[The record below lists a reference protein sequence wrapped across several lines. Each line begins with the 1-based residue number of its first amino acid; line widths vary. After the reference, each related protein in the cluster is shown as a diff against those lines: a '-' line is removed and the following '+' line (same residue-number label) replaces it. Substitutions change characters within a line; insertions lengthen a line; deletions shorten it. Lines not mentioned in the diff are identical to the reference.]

1 MSQPLAEL
9 INLIFSTGTF
19 PDACKIAK
27 VIPPHKKDSNLECNN
42 YRPISLL
49 SNIGKTI
56 EKLIHSRLYYFLENN
71 KFTYNLQITLF
82 TGFRSVHSSNHALIS
97 ITEQLKASLD
107 KK

>member
-49 SNIGKTI
+49 SNIGKII
-56 EKLIHSRLYYFLENN
+56 EKLLHNRPYSFLENK

-82 TGFRSVHSSNHALIS
+82 TGFRPVHSSNQALIS
-97 ITEQLKASLD
+97 IAEQLKTSLD